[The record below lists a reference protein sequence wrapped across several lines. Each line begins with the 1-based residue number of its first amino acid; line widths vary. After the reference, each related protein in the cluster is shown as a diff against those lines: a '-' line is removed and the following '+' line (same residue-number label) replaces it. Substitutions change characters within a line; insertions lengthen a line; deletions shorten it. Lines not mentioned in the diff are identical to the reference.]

1 MGNAPRSRSRW
12 NDALRVLAV
21 ALAPLIA
28 TPPIHAAER
37 AGEPPGLAADVQEL
51 LVEIDVNGQSS
62 GTATIV
68 VAPGGRVFL
77 PEAEYRRLR
86 LRPPLAAAVRE
97 IEGERLVALDEIAPV
112 LYRFDERRLTLS
124 LSAPPDAF
132 EVSDFDVSGR
142 GVPRLSPS
150 PPGAFLTYDAA
161 VERQSSDTLYGGV
174 LEAGVFGN
182 FGIVSSSAVARNDG
196 TETDVVRLETSW
208 VRDFPENLTTL
219 RVGDA
224 IGVAGAWGR
233 SVRFGGVQYGTNF
246 ATQPYLVRFPL
257 QAVSGEAVL
266 PSTVDLLVN
275 GVPVS
280 SQTVPPGPFRISDVP
295 TITGAGDIRVVVR
308 DVLGREQVTVLPYY
322 TPLVLLREGLS
333 DYAVEA
339 GKIRRNFGIDSYDY
353 GRTVA
358 SGTYRY
364 GFTNSFTGEVRAE
377 AAGEGDIAGKQAA
390 AGVSGAYLVGDLGVA
405 TAAVAAS
412 TSDRGTGTLYSAG
425 FFRQARVL
433 TFGVQTTMTTRDFTL
448 LGLPEGAPAPRNVT
462 LGNVGLNMGR
472 PGTVALG
479 YGISDDRLGARRDV
493 YTLSYS
499 LSLGRFGSIF
509 ASAIETHTDG
519 PTERSF
525 FLTYTV
531 ALGRLT
537 SASLSYSRP
546 GGGGDPE
553 MIGTLQQ
560 SPPFGEGFGYLLQAT
575 DNGRAFASG
584 VAKTRYG
591 DAYIEARRNTDATA
605 YRAGVAGSLVTLG
618 GTFFATRPIT
628 SSFAVVEVPDFPNVR
643 VYQDNQL
650 MGRTSASGT
659 ILLPTLRPY
668 ERNPVRVDQRDLPLG
683 AKVDALEVEA
693 VPAFRSGVLVR
704 FPVGRSYGAIMK
716 IERAD
721 GTPPPAGASARLE
734 GLSQVFP
741 VAPDGELYV
750 TGVSKPTR
758 VTVRWRGGECRFDLE
773 RITGDDP
780 LPNLGPK
787 LCREAAP

>member
-1 MGNAPRSRSRW
+1 
-12 NDALRVLAV
+12 V
-21 ALAPLIA
+21 ALTLLLASQTIR
-28 TPPIHAAER
+28 AAER
-37 AGEPPGLAADVQEL
+37 AGDPPGLAAEAQEL
-51 LVEIDVNGQSS
+51 LVEIDVNGQRA
-62 GTATIV
+62 GAATIT
-68 VAPGGRVFL
+68 VAPGGRILL
-77 PEAEYRRLR
+77 PEADYRRLR
-86 LRPPLAAAVRE
+86 LKAPPADAIRE
-97 IEGERLVALDEIAPV
+97 SEGERMVALDEIAPV
-112 LYRFDERRLTLS
+112 RYRFDPRKLTLS
-124 LSAPPDAF
+124 LTAPPEAF

-142 GVPRLSPS
+142 GLPRLSPS
-150 PPGAFLTYDAA
+150 PPGAFLNYDAA
-161 VERQSSDTLYGGV
+161 VERQSADTRYGGV
-174 LEAGVFGN
+174 LEAGLFGN
-182 FGIVSSSAVARNDG
+182 LGVLSASAVARNDS
-196 TETDVVRLETSW
+196 TQSSVVRLETAW
-208 VRDFPENLTTL
+208 VKDFPDKLSTL

-233 SVRFGGVQYGTNF
+233 SVRFGGIQYGTNF

-280 SQTVPPGPFRISDVP
+280 SQNVPPGPFRINDVP
-295 TITGAGDIRVVVR
+295 TITGAGNIRVVVR
-308 DVLGREQVTVLPYY
+308 DILGREQVTVLPYY

-339 GKIRRNFGIDSYDY
+339 GKIRRNFGIESYDY
-353 GRTVA
+353 GRAIA
-358 SGTYRY
+358 SATYRY
-364 GFTNSFTGEVRAE
+364 GFTNAFTGEVRAE

-425 FFRQARVL
+425 FFRQARIV
-433 TFGVQTTMTTRDFTL
+433 TFGVQTTIATRDFSL
-448 LGLPEGAPAPRNVT
+448 LGLPEGTPAPRNVT
-462 LGNVGLNMGR
+462 LANIGVNMGP
-472 PGTVALG
+472 PGTIAFG
-479 YGISDDRLGARRDV
+479 YGISDDRLGPRRDA

-499 LSLGRFGSIF
+499 LSLGRAGSLF
-509 ASAIETHTDG
+509 ASAIETRGDG

-553 MIGTLQQ
+553 LIGTLQQ
-560 SPPFGEGFGYLLQAT
+560 SPPFGEGFGYLVQAT

-584 VAKTRYG
+584 VARTRYG
-591 DAYIEARRNTDATA
+591 DAYVEARRGTDETA

-618 GTFFATRPIT
+618 GSFFATRPIT

-650 MGRTSASGT
+650 MGRTSSGGT

-704 FPVGRSYGAIMK
+704 FPVGRSYGALMK

-734 GLSQVFP
+734 GVSQVFP

-750 TGVSKPTR
+750 TGVTKQTR

-773 RITGDDP
+773 QIAGDDP
-780 LPNLGPK
+780 LPDLGTK
-787 LCREAAP
+787 LCREGPK

>member
-12 NDALRVLAV
+12 NDALRVLTV

-28 TPPIHAAER
+28 TPDIHAAER
-37 AGEPPGLAADVQEL
+37 NGEPPRLAVDAQEL
-51 LVEIDVNGQSS
+51 LVEIDVNGQPS
-62 GTATIV
+62 GTATIA
-68 VAPGGRVFL
+68 VAAGRRAFL
-77 PEAEYRRLR
+77 PEADYRRLR
-86 LRPPLAAAVRE
+86 LKAPPAAALKE
-97 IEGERLVALDEIAPV
+97 IDGERMVALDEIAPV

-124 LSAPPDAF
+124 ITAPPEAF
-132 EVSDFDVSGR
+132 EVSDFDVVGR

-150 PPGAFLTYDAA
+150 PPGAFMTYDAA
-161 VERQSSDTLYGGV
+161 VERQSTNTRYGGV
-174 LEAGVFGN
+174 LEAGVFGS

-196 TETDVVRLETSW
+196 TQSDVVRLESSW
-208 VRDFPENLTTL
+208 VRDFPDKLSTL
-219 RVGDA
+219 RIGDA

-280 SQTVPPGPFRISDVP
+280 SQQVPPGPFRISDVP

-308 DVLGREQVTVLPYY
+308 DILGREQVAVLPYY

-333 DYAVEA
+333 DYAFEV
-339 GKIRRNFGIDSYDY
+339 GKIRRNFGIESYDY
-353 GRTVA
+353 GRPIA

-377 AAGEGDIAGKQAA
+377 AAGDGDIAGKHAT
-390 AGVSGAYLVGDLGVA
+390 AGVSGAYLVGDFGVA
-405 TAAVAAS
+405 TAGAAGS
-412 TSDRGTGTLYSAG
+412 TSDRGIGALYSAG

-433 TFGVQTTMTTRDFTL
+433 SFGVQTTMTTRDFTL
-448 LGLPEGAPAPRNVT
+448 LGLPEGAPAPRNIT
-462 LGNVGLNMGR
+462 LANIGVNMGR
-472 PGTVALG
+472 PGTVSFG
-479 YGISDDRLGARRDV
+479 YGISDDRLGPRRDA

-499 LSLGRFGSIF
+499 LSLGGFGSIF
-509 ASAIETHTDG
+509 AAATETRTDNA
-519 PTERSF
+519 TERAF

-537 SASLSYSRP
+537 SASVSYSRP

-553 MIGTLQQ
+553 IIGTLQQ

-575 DNGRAFASG
+575 DNGRAFATG

-591 DAYIEARRNTDATA
+591 DAYVEARRNTDETA

-618 GTFFATRPIT
+618 GSFFATRPIT

-643 VYQDNQL
+643 IYQDNQL
-650 MGRTSASGT
+650 MGRTGASGT

-683 AKVDALEVEA
+683 AKVDALEIEA

-704 FPVGRSYGAIMK
+704 FPVGRSYGAVMK
-716 IERAD
+716 VERAD

-734 GLSQVFP
+734 GVSQVFP

-750 TGVSKPTR
+750 TGVTKPTR
-758 VTVRWRGGECRFDLE
+758 ITVRWRGGECRFDLE

-780 LPNLGPK
+780 LPDLGTK